1 MEVKMEVIVEV
12 KMGVKKDNTFG
23 DNKSF
28 VLFNSLFNSPLK
40 TKKVAENKHFLVL
53 TSKVP
58 RQPLLSS

>member
-1 MEVKMEVIVEV
+1 MEVIVEV

-58 RQPLLSS
+58 RQPLHSS

>member
-1 MEVKMEVIVEV
+1 MEVIVEV

-40 TKKVAENKHFLVL
+40 SQRIN
-53 TSKVP
+53 TS
-58 RQPLLSS
+58 